1 MSSSLMEG
9 TMITDQKRISRQ
21 RYKYFL
27 ISLPFV
33 VFVLAFSYIPLFGWV
48 YSFFN
53 YSPALRLS
61 QMQFVGWDKFAQ
73 IYAERT
79 EVYRVLKNTLA
90 MSFLTILTAPLPM
103 IIAMFLNEIR
113 QSRFRKWI
121 QTTTTLPHFIS
132 WIVVFSLAFSI
143 FSSGGL
149 YNSLLQLFHLDVPMI
164 GLLGNNAATW
174 FFQLGLGIWK
184 SLGWG
189 MIIYIAA
196 IAGIDSELYE
206 AARIDGAGKFG
217 LMRHITLPG
226 LAPTFFVLLLLSVSN
241 LLNNGFDQY
250 FVFYNSMVAD
260 KIEVLD
266 FYVYKMAWLVN
277 DYSYATLLGMLKSV
291 LSLILLFSVNY
302 LSKKT
307 RGESLI

>member
-1 MSSSLMEG
+1 
-9 TMITDQKRISRQ
+9 
-21 RYKYFL
+21 
-27 ISLPFV
+27 
-33 VFVLAFSYIPLFGWV
+33 
-48 YSFFN
+48 
-53 YSPALRLS
+53 
-61 QMQFVGWDKFAQ
+61 MQFVGWDKFAQ